1 MRQDGGLFPR
11 QDGGLFPRRGL
22 SMLSMFL
29 RWAKCLVNY
38 ELVFRRSTK
47 AQEQVLYLED
57 VSLIL

>member
-11 QDGGLFPRRGL
+11 QVGGLFPRRGL
-22 SMLSMFL
+22 SILSMFL
-29 RWAKCLVNY
+29 GWAKCLVNY

-47 AQEQVLYLED
+47 AQVQVLYLED